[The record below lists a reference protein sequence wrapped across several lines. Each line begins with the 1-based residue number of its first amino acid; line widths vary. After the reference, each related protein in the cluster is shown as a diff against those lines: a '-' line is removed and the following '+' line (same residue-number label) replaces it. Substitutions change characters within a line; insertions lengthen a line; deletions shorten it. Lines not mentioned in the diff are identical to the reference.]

1 MLARPTSRPKHL
13 LQPRKRLPQLRRIKR
28 QRRSRTKP
36 VTTQLVMKTRKAI
49 KKNQAMRPPTAF
61 NKQPSTGISRVGA
74 ATT

>member
-1 MLARPTSRPKHL
+1 ML
-13 LQPRKRLPQLRRIKR
+13 LQLTMHLSQLPNPQKRLPHPKKIKR

-36 VTTQLVMKTRKAI
+36 VTTQLVMKTKRAI